1 MKDYINNKIKQ
12 HNSLVNSIDMLE
24 KVKEGCKSCD
34 TVRKSGKMSKIEKK
48 IDELK
53 GILSYYEDS
62 LCNEIFGLI
71 YQENNKRNEGE

>member
-12 HNSLVNSIDMLE
+12 YNSLVNNIDMLE

-34 TVRKSGKMSKIEKK
+34 TIRESGKMPEIEKK

-53 GILSYYEDS
+53 GILSYF
-62 LCNEIFGLI
+62 CNEIFELI
-71 YQENNKRNEGE
+71 YQER